1 MDNRRADTLI
11 YKLIQNTLDKDESK
25 DLYEWLQ
32 NEDNLNYFNEFVEV
46 NHLTNSLASYPYKDS
61 LSEVLTKLDTENRK
75 TSFKPYYKYA
85 IASAMVL
92 LFGLMYFLN
101 RDDSK
106 IDANQLVT
114 SPIQIGTDKAILT
127 LEDGSEVALEKG
139 KDFKTTTANSD
150 GEKIVYQDD
159 SSESAAVV
167 YNSLT
172 VPRGGQYTIELA
184 DGTKV
189 WLNSDT
195 KLKYPTSFVDGKSRE
210 VFLEYGEAFFIVSP
224 SSAHQG
230 APFKVLSS
238 KQVIEVVGTEFNIRD
253 YRDEDATL
261 TTLAEGKIKI
271 LNERDSL
278 VLSPGQQAKIQ
289 NNQATFNVSDVEV
302 APVIGWVEGT
312 FSFKK
317 ESLEDIAKSLGR
329 WYDVNVVI
337 QNKKLLQV
345 TFSGVIKKSTKI
357 EVVLE
362 TIVNSSDV
370 EVYEIK
376 GKTVYLK

>member
-101 RDDSK
+101 RDDLK

-312 FSFKK
+312 FRF
-317 ESLEDIAKSLGR
+317 
-329 WYDVNVVI
+329 
-337 QNKKLLQV
+337 
-345 TFSGVIKKSTKI
+345 
-357 EVVLE
+357 
-362 TIVNSSDV
+362 
-370 EVYEIK
+370 
-376 GKTVYLK
+376 

>member
-101 RDDSK
+101 RDDLK

-139 KDFKTTTANSD
+139 KDFKTTTANSRW
-150 GEKIVYQDD
+150 Q
-159 SSESAAVV
+159 
-167 YNSLT
+167 
-172 VPRGGQYTIELA
+172 
-184 DGTKV
+184 
-189 WLNSDT
+189 
-195 KLKYPTSFVDGKSRE
+195 
-210 VFLEYGEAFFIVSP
+210 
-224 SSAHQG
+224 
-230 APFKVLSS
+230 
-238 KQVIEVVGTEFNIRD
+238 
-253 YRDEDATL
+253 
-261 TTLAEGKIKI
+261 
-271 LNERDSL
+271 
-278 VLSPGQQAKIQ
+278 
-289 NNQATFNVSDVEV
+289 
-302 APVIGWVEGT
+302 
-312 FSFKK
+312 KK
-317 ESLEDIAKSLGR
+317 
-329 WYDVNVVI
+329 
-337 QNKKLLQV
+337 
-345 TFSGVIKKSTKI
+345 
-357 EVVLE
+357 
-362 TIVNSSDV
+362 
-370 EVYEIK
+370 
-376 GKTVYLK
+376 

>member
-101 RDDSK
+101 RDDLK

-172 VPRGGQYTIELA
+172 VPRGGQYTIE
-184 DGTKV
+184 
-189 WLNSDT
+189 
-195 KLKYPTSFVDGKSRE
+195 
-210 VFLEYGEAFFIVSP
+210 
-224 SSAHQG
+224 
-230 APFKVLSS
+230 
-238 KQVIEVVGTEFNIRD
+238 
-253 YRDEDATL
+253 
-261 TTLAEGKIKI
+261 
-271 LNERDSL
+271 
-278 VLSPGQQAKIQ
+278 
-289 NNQATFNVSDVEV
+289 
-302 APVIGWVEGT
+302 
-312 FSFKK
+312 
-317 ESLEDIAKSLGR
+317 
-329 WYDVNVVI
+329 
-337 QNKKLLQV
+337 
-345 TFSGVIKKSTKI
+345 
-357 EVVLE
+357 
-362 TIVNSSDV
+362 
-370 EVYEIK
+370 
-376 GKTVYLK
+376 